1 MSLLLDL
8 ILLLIAGV
16 TIFLAA
22 KRGFV
27 KTLLSTASTLV
38 ALVIVFLFTSP
49 LTDLLESTALPDAVR
64 TNTASVIDSLV
75 EQQGAEDSQSLALDR
90 ESELY
95 TLLEGIGIDSESLS
109 NWVTE
114 HETMVKEE
122 FRDELVAF
130 VADSVTPMLL
140 SAISVAI
147 LFFGSYIALKL
158 LSFLLTG
165 VVEKIPFVRGANHML
180 GVVLGVVLALIRIL
194 IFCTVVRVLL
204 NTSLLSGLGA
214 LAGIDP
220 DKTLLFRLFGN
231 IPFIRMFF

>member
-49 LTDLLESTALPDAVR
+49 LTNLLESTSLPEAVR

-75 EQQGAEDSQSLALDR
+75 EQQDAGDSQSLASDR
-90 ESELY
+90 DSELY
-95 TLLEGIGIDSESLS
+95 ALLEGIGIDSESLS
-109 NWVTE
+109 NWVAE
-114 HETMVKEE
+114 HENMVKEE
-122 FRDELVAF
+122 FRDELVDF
-130 VADSVTPMLL
+130 IADSVTPMLL

-158 LSFLLTG
+158 LSILLTG
-165 VVEKIPFVRGANHML
+165 VVEKIPFVRGANHLL

-204 NTSLLSGLGA
+204 NTSLFSGWSA

-220 DKTLLFRLFGN
+220 DKTLLFRLFGS
-231 IPFIRMFF
+231 IPFVRMFF

>member
-95 TLLEGIGIDSESLS
+95 ALLEGIGIDSESLS

-114 HETMVKEE
+114 HENMVKEE

>member
-109 NWVTE
+109 DWVTE